1 MFSDTQI
8 KKKLSNLDFIKIM
21 GKFSEKQI
29 KCTEHTFFRLSKSQ
43 KKMFTCDEIRKV
55 LLKDHPFLVGVQ
67 YNENHA
73 VFYKYKSK
81 NLKIIL
87 SIKDRKVNIVTF
99 YFIKEWQIP
108 RI

>member
-1 MFSDTQI
+1 MFNDTQI

-21 GKFSEKQI
+21 SKFSEKQI
-29 KCTEHTFFRLSKSQ
+29 ECTEHTFFRLSKSQ
-43 KKMFTCDEIRKV
+43 KKMFTCDEIGKV
-55 LLKDHPFLVGVQ
+55 LLKDRPFLVGVQ
-67 YNENHA
+67 YNENNA

-87 SIKDRKVNIVTF
+87 SIRDRKVNIVTF
-99 YFIKEWQIP
+99 YFIKELQIP